1 MATWWRSLQK
11 EASPPSTFKSDI
23 HMLKAS
29 PPHTEKK
36 KEALVCF
43 FSVKLNFYDTPS
55 FQFY

>member
-1 MATWWRSLQK
+1 MATWRSLQK

-36 KEALVCF
+36 EEALVCF

>member
-1 MATWWRSLQK
+1 MATWRSLQK

-36 KEALVCF
+36 KEEALVCF
-43 FSVKLNFYDTPS
+43 FSVKLNFSDTPS